1 MPMKKLKL
9 ILLVALLALG
19 GASMPAEAGLT
30 YGFTHIVEDGDGPS
44 ELANGAIGESQMFV
58 TVKDEGFDGTHNQV
72 LFKFENLKVDGWQD
86 CFIAGVYFY
95 DGALLGISSLIDSD
109 DPTGGP
115 YGDSGVDFTEDASE
129 AVNPKDL
136 PGAKKLVAGYEFV
149 DSADNDPGAANGV
162 HPGEWLG
169 VVFNLRLP
177 PEEYTYADVIA
188 GLEDR
193 TILIGIKVQGYADGG
208 SETFV
213 NNPVPIPAPG
223 AILLG
228 GIGVVLVGW
237 LRRRRAL

>member
-9 ILLVALLALG
+9 IVLAALLAVGTL
-19 GASMPAEAGLT
+19 SIPAEASVT
-30 YGFTHIVEDGDGPS
+30 YGFTHIVEEGDGPS

-58 TVKDEGFDGTHNQV
+58 TVKDEGFDGTYNQV
-72 LFKFENLKVDGWQD
+72 LFKFENVKVDGWQD

-115 YGDSGVDFTEDASE
+115 YGDLGVDFTEDASE
-129 AVNPKDL
+129 APNPKDL
-136 PGAKKLVAGYEFV
+136 PGAKKLVASYEFV
-149 DSADNDPGAANGV
+149 DSAGNDPGAINGV
-162 HPGEWLG
+162 QPGEWLG
-169 VVFNLRLP
+169 VLFNLRLP
-177 PEEYTYADVIA
+177 PSDYTYSDVIA
-188 GLEDR
+188 GLNNRD
-193 TILIGIKVQGYADGG
+193 IIIGIKVQGFADGG
-208 SETFV
+208 SESFV
-213 NNPVPIPAPG
+213 HIPAPG